1 MAEQITLARPYA
13 RAAFEYADAAGSLEA
28 WSRGL
33 QQLALVAANKKVAA
47 ALSDPLSTTDQRTR
61 ILTDI
66 MGDELDSGM
75 KNFVHNMAD
84 NKRVD
89 LFGEIS
95 QLFDLMKADREKVL
109 DVKLQTAF
117 DLNDAQRDKLAEAI
131 SKHLNRRVALEVET
145 DNSLIG
151 GALIQAGDTLIDG
164 SVKGRLGKLKD
175 AIAN

>member
-13 RAAFEYADAAGSLEA
+13 RAAFEYADAAGSLED
-28 WSRGL
+28 WSKAL
-33 QQLALVAANKKVAA
+33 QQLVQVVANEKVAT
-47 ALSDPLSTTDQRTR
+47 ALSDPLATTDQRAR
-61 ILTDI
+61 ILIDL

-75 KNFVHNMAD
+75 QNFVHNMAD

-95 QLFDLMKADREKVL
+95 QLFDLMKANREQVL
-109 DVKLQTAF
+109 DVKLKTAF
-117 DLNDAQRDKLAEAI
+117 DLDDVQRDKLAGAL
-131 SKHLNRRVALEVET
+131 SKHLNRKVALEVET

-151 GALIQAGDTLIDG
+151 GALIHAGDTLIDG

-175 AIAN
+175 AIAH